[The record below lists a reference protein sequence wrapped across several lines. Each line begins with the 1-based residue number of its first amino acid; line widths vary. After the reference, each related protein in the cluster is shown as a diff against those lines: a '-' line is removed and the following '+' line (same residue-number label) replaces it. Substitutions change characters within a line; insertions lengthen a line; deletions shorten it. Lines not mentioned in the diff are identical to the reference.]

1 MSIRNL
7 EKIFRP
13 RRVAIIGASE
23 RVGSVGATVQRNMI
37 TAGFRG
43 VVYPVNPKRE
53 SVQGIQAY
61 PDVLSL
67 PNTPDLAIIC
77 TPARGIPALIRQ
89 CGEAGILGIIILSAG
104 FREIGDEGKLLEE
117 ELAAEARRFDGMRI
131 IGPNCLGIIVP
142 SLHLNASFGPGI
154 PPAGNVAF
162 VSQSGALCTSVLDWA
177 ISEHVGFSFFVSI
190 GNMLDVG
197 FSDVIDYFAADPA
210 TESIL
215 MYAESITGARD
226 FMSATR
232 AFSRTKPII
241 AYKSGRFFE
250 SAQAATSHTGALA
263 GEDAVYDAAFRRAG
277 IERVFQLSDM
287 FDCAELLARERQPQ
301 GPNLAIL
308 TNAGGPGV
316 MATDALLLR
325 QGTLAKLSSETIEKL
340 NELLPPYWSRSNPVD
355 VLGDAG
361 PERYGDCLNV
371 ILADPEVHAAIV
383 ILTPQ
388 AMTDATATARVV
400 AQCATKTSKPVLTS
414 WTGGASVQEGI
425 RILNRAG
432 VATYASPEKAVDAF
446 MHLVSYARNRTM
458 LYETPRDLAITFDAD
473 RTKIH
478 DRLVP
483 LVTNPRE
490 TLTEFDSKDLLRAYG
505 IPVTLPLTATT
516 VDEAV
521 QRARETGYPVVMK
534 IWSPDIT
541 HKTDVGGVAVNLV
554 DDDAVRTGYDNM
566 IKGVK
571 RLNPEADILG
581 VTIQPMVTQKDGVEL
596 ILGSKLDPVFGSV
609 ILLGTGGTA
618 AEVLRDRVLELPP
631 LNETLA
637 RRMIESLRSW
647 PLLEGFRGRPAV
659 DVDKLIEI
667 LIRFSYLIA
676 HHPEIVELD
685 INPLLVTPREA
696 IALDAR
702 VVVDR
707 ERLTSPPRPFSHLA
721 IRPYPEELA
730 REMKTKEGALIHLR
744 PIKPEDE
751 PEWHGLLTKCS
762 PESIRSRFRYLFK
775 RTTHEMA
782 TRYCFIDYDR
792 EMAMVAERMTESG
805 RELIGVGR
813 LVADPDGRRGEYAV
827 LMVDAW
833 QGKGIGTALTNY
845 CVDIA
850 RHLGLEEVHAET
862 LPENT
867 RMISVFRRCGFDVQM
882 NTEEG
887 VVNVRRQVEKLS

>member
-13 RRVAIIGASE
+13 RRVAIVGASE
-23 RVGSVGATVQRNMI
+23 RAGSVGATVQSNMI
-37 TAGFRG
+37 GAGFRG
-43 VVYPVNPKRE
+43 VVYPVNPNRE

-67 PNTPDLAIIC
+67 PNTADLAIIC
-77 TPARGIPALIRQ
+77 TPAETIPKVVRQ
-89 CGEAGILGIIILSAG
+89 CGEAGILGLIILSAG
-104 FREIGDEGKLLEE
+104 FREIGPDGIRREE
-117 ELAAEARRFDGMRI
+117 EIAAEARRFEGMRI
-131 IGPNCLGIIVP
+131 IGPNCLGVIVP
-142 SLHLNASFGPGI
+142 SLRLNASFGPGI

-177 ISEHVGFSFFVSI
+177 VAENVGFSFFVSI

-197 FSDVIDYFAADPA
+197 FSDIIDYFGADPR

-226 FMSATR
+226 FMSAAR

-241 AYKSGRFFE
+241 AYKSGRFYE
-250 SAQAATSHTGALA
+250 SAQAASSHTGALA

-287 FDCAELLARERQPQ
+287 FDCAELLARERQPA
-301 GPNLAIL
+301 GPQLAIV

-325 QGTLAKLSSETIEKL
+325 QGTLAKLSSETIARL
-340 NELLPPYWSRSNPVD
+340 NQILPPYWSHGNPVD
-355 VLGDAG
+355 VLGDADSR
-361 PERYGDCLNV
+361 RYAECLQIV
-371 ILADPEVHAAIV
+371 LEDPHVHAAVV

-388 AMTDATATARVV
+388 AMTDATETARAV
-400 AQCATKTSKPVLTS
+400 AECATKTNKPVLTS
-414 WTGGASVQEGI
+414 WTGGNSVRAGI
-425 RILNRAG
+425 HILNQSG

-446 MHLVSYARNRTM
+446 MHLVSYARNRTL
-458 LYETPRDLAITFDAD
+458 LYETPRDLLITFDAD
-473 RTKIH
+473 GAKIQE
-478 DRLVP
+478 RLLP
-483 LVTNPRE
+483 LVTQPRE
-490 TLTEFDSKDLLRAYG
+490 TLSEFDSKELLRAYG
-505 IPVTLPLTATT
+505 IPVTLPLTATNAE
-516 VDEAV
+516 EAV
-521 QRARETGYPVVMK
+521 ERARETGYPVVMK

-554 DDDAVRTGYDNM
+554 DDEAVRTAYANM
-566 IKGVK
+566 LKTVK
-571 RLNPEADILG
+571 QNSPEAHLLG
-581 VTIQPMVTQKDGVEL
+581 VTLQAMVTQKDGIEL

-631 LNETLA
+631 LNESLA

-659 DVDKLIEI
+659 DLDKLIEI
-667 LIRFSYLIA
+667 MIRFSYLVA
-676 HHPEIVELD
+676 HHPEIAEMD
-685 INPLLVTPREA
+685 INPLLATPRNVL
-696 IALDAR
+696 ALDAR
-702 VVVDR
+702 IVIDR
-707 ERLTSPPRPFSHLA
+707 ERLRNPSRSFSHLA
-721 IRPYPEELA
+721 IRPYPDELV
-730 REMKTKEGALIHLR
+730 RELKLDDGTRIILR

-751 PEWHGLLTKCS
+751 PDWHRLLTQCS

-792 EMAMVAERMTESG
+792 EMAMVAELHTPAG
-805 RELIGVGR
+805 KGLIGVGR
-813 LVADPDGRRGEYAV
+813 LVTDANTRRAEYAI

-845 CVDIA
+845 CVEIA
-850 RHLGLEEVHAET
+850 RSFGIREVHAET
-862 LPENT
+862 MPENG
-867 RMISVFRRCGFDVQM
+867 RMIAVFRRCGFEIELNQK
-882 NTEEG
+882 EG
-887 VVNVRRQVEKLS
+887 TVNVSRVVDVEQ

>member
-13 RRVAIIGASE
+13 RRVAIVGASE
-23 RVGSVGATVQRNMI
+23 RPGSVGATVQNNMI
-37 TAGFRG
+37 GAGFRG
-43 VVYPVNPKRE
+43 VVYPVNPNRE

-61 PDVLSL
+61 SNVLSL

-77 TPARGIPALIRQ
+77 TPAATIPSVIEQ
-89 CGEAGILGIIILSAG
+89 CGQAGIQGIIILSAG
-104 FREIGDEGKLLEE
+104 FREIGAEGKRQEE
-117 ELAAEARRFDGMRI
+117 EVAAVARRFDGMRI
-131 IGPNCLGIIVP
+131 IGPNCLGVIVP
-142 SLHLNASFGPGI
+142 SLRLNASFGPGI
-154 PPAGNVAF
+154 PPAGKVAF

-177 ISEHVGFSFFVSI
+177 ISENVGFSFFVSI

-197 FSDVIDYFAADPA
+197 FADIIDYFGTDPD

-215 MYAESITGARD
+215 MYSESITSSRD
-226 FMSATR
+226 FMSAAR
-232 AFSRTKPII
+232 AFSRTKPLI

-287 FDCAELLARERQPQ
+287 FDCAELLARERQPA

-325 QGTLAKLSSETIEKL
+325 QGSLAKLSTTTLERL
-340 NELLPPYWSRSNPVD
+340 NAILPPYWSRGNPVD

-361 PERYGDCLNV
+361 PDRYADCLEI
-371 ILADPEVHAAIV
+371 ILEDPQVHAAVV

-388 AMTDATATARVV
+388 AMTDATATAR
-400 AQCATKTSKPVLTS
+400 AIAKCAAKTSKPVLTS
-414 WTGGASVQEGI
+414 WTGGGSVQEGI
-425 RILNRAG
+425 QILNQAG
-432 VATYASPEKAVDAF
+432 LATYASPEKAVDAF
-446 MHLVSYARNRTM
+446 MHLVSYARNRTI
-458 LYETPRDLAITFDAD
+458 LYETPRDLPITFDAD
-473 RTKIH
+473 GAAIRQ
-478 DRLVP
+478 RLLP
-483 LVTNPRE
+483 LVNHARE
-490 TLTEFDSKDLLRAYG
+490 TLSEFDSKELLRAYG
-505 IPVTLPLTATT
+505 IPTTLPLTASSAE
-516 VDEAV
+516 EAV
-521 QRARETGYPVVMK
+521 QRAAETGYPVVMK

-554 DDDAVRTGYDNM
+554 DDEAVRTTYYNM
-566 IKGVK
+566 VK
-571 RLNPEADILG
+571 SVKQLSPEAEVFG
-581 VTIQPMVTQKDGVEL
+581 VTIQAMVPQKDGIEL
-596 ILGSKLDPVFGSV
+596 ILGSKLDPVFGAV

-659 DVDKLIEI
+659 DLDKLIEV
-667 LIRFSYLIA
+667 LIRFSYLVA
-676 HHPEIVELD
+676 RHPEIVEMD
-685 INPLLVTPREA
+685 INPLLATPRDVL
-696 IALDAR
+696 ALDAR
-702 VVVDR
+702 IVIDR
-707 ERLTSPPRPFSHLA
+707 ESLVNPPRLFAHLA
-721 IRPYPEELA
+721 IRPYPEDMV
-730 REMKTKEGALIHLR
+730 RTIHSTDGHRIVLR

-751 PEWHGLLTKCS
+751 PQWHVLLTKCS

-792 EMAMVAERMTESG
+792 EMAVVAEIESPEG
-805 RELIGVGR
+805 KELIGVGR
-813 LVADPDGRRGEYAV
+813 LVADPGGRRAEYAV

-833 QGKGIGTALTNY
+833 QGKGIGTEITSY
-845 CVDIA
+845 CVEVA
-850 RHLGLEEVHAET
+850 HSLGIEEVHAET
-862 LPENT
+862 LPDNR
-867 RMISVFRRCGFDVQM
+867 RMISVFRRCGFQVELNQEDGTVK
-882 NTEEG
+882 
-887 VVNVRRQVEKLS
+887 VRRRVADES

>member
-1 MSIRNL
+1 
-7 EKIFRP
+7 
-13 RRVAIIGASE
+13 
-23 RVGSVGATVQRNMI
+23 
-37 TAGFRG
+37 
-43 VVYPVNPKRE
+43 
-53 SVQGIQAY
+53 
-61 PDVLSL
+61 
-67 PNTPDLAIIC
+67 
-77 TPARGIPALIRQ
+77 
-89 CGEAGILGIIILSAG
+89 
-104 FREIGDEGKLLEE
+104 
-117 ELAAEARRFDGMRI
+117 MRI

-142 SLHLNASFGPGI
+142 SLRLNASFGPGI

-197 FSDVIDYFAADPA
+197 FSDIIDYFGSDPA

-287 FDCAELLARERQPQ
+287 FDCAELLARERQPA
-301 GPNLAIL
+301 GPQLAIL

-325 QGTLAKLSSETIEKL
+325 QGSLAKLSSETLAKL
-340 NELLPPYWSRSNPVD
+340 NEILPPYWSRANPVD
-355 VLGDAG
+355 VLGDADAN
-361 PERYGDCLNV
+361 RYADCLNI
-371 ILADPEVHAAIV
+371 ILEDSQVHAAIV

-388 AMTDATATARVV
+388 AMTDATATARAIAQV
-400 AQCATKTSKPVLTS
+400 AAKTNKPILTS
-414 WTGGASVQEGI
+414 WTGGGSVQEGI

-458 LYETPRDLAITFDAD
+458 LYETPRDLSITFDAD
-473 RTKIH
+473 RAKIH
-478 DRLVP
+478 ERLVP

-490 TLTEFDSKDLLRAYG
+490 TLTEFNSKELLQAYG
-505 IPVTLPLTATT
+505 IPVTLPLAASTA
-516 VDEAV
+516 DEAV
-521 QRARETGYPVVMK
+521 DRARKTGYPVVMK

-554 DDDAVRTGYDNM
+554 DDDAVRTAYDNM
-566 IKGVK
+566 IKGVN
-571 RLNPEADILG
+571 RLSPEADVLG

-596 ILGSKLDPVFGSV
+596 ILGSKLDPVFGAV

-618 AEVLRDRVLELPP
+618 AEVLRDRVIELPP
-631 LNETLA
+631 LNDTLA

-647 PLLEGFRGRPAV
+647 PLLDGFRGRPAV

-685 INPLLVTPREA
+685 INPLLVTPRGV

-702 VVVDR
+702 VVIDR
-707 ERLTSPPRPFSHLA
+707 ERLTTPPRPFAHLA
-721 IRPYPEELA
+721 IRPYPEDLV
-730 REMKTKEGALIHLR
+730 RDIHLEDGTRIQLR

-751 PEWHGLLTKCS
+751 PEWHVLLTKCS

-792 EMAMVAERMTESG
+792 EMAVVAELQSPEG

-813 LVADPDGRRGEYAV
+813 LVADPDARRGEYAV

-833 QGKGIGTALTNY
+833 QGKGIGTQITNY

-850 RHLGLEEVHAET
+850 RNLGLEEVHAET

-867 RMISVFRRCGFDVQM
+867 RMIAVFRHCGFEVELNQK
-882 NTEEG
+882 EG
-887 VVNVRRQVEKLS
+887 VVNVRRRVDKPA